1 MWEMKGS
8 NKDLTEEI
16 TQSGGIKLTPFKQAW
31 RYSEYLPQEEKP
43 RWIII
48 SNFNEIDIHDMNNPL
63 SDPTVIMLK
72 DLTTKYKSF
81 DFMVDQTA
89 QQIIDEKKL
98 SVAAGDLVAK
108 IYNELSKAYSLHADL
123 NDERIQKSLNML
135 IVRLVFLLYADDT
148 GILGSNDIF

>member
-1 MWEMKGS
+1 M
-8 NKDLTEEI
+8 
-16 TQSGGIKLTPFKQAW
+16 
-31 RYSEYLPQEEKP
+31 PQEEKP

-98 SVAAGDLVAK
+98 SVAAGDLV
-108 IYNELSKAYSLHADL
+108 
-123 NDERIQKSLNML
+123 
-135 IVRLVFLLYADDT
+135 
-148 GILGSNDIF
+148 

>member
-123 NDERIQKSLNML
+123 NDERIQKSFK
-135 IVRLVFLLYADDT
+135 IS
-148 GILGSNDIF
+148 ISSIC

>member
-31 RYSEYLPQEEKP
+31 RYSEYLPQEEKT

-123 NDERIQKSLNML
+123 NDERIQKSLK
-135 IVRLVFLLYADDT
+135 IS
-148 GILGSNDIF
+148 ISSIC

>member
-81 DFMVDQTA
+81 DFMVDQAA

-123 NDERIQKSLNML
+123 NDERIQKSLK
-135 IVRLVFLLYADDT
+135 IS
-148 GILGSNDIF
+148 ISSIC

>member
-1 MWEMKGS
+1 
-8 NKDLTEEI
+8 
-16 TQSGGIKLTPFKQAW
+16 
-31 RYSEYLPQEEKP
+31 
-43 RWIII
+43 
-48 SNFNEIDIHDMNNPL
+48 MNNPL

-123 NDERIQKSLNML
+123 NDERIQKSLK
-135 IVRLVFLLYADDT
+135 IS
-148 GILGSNDIF
+148 ISSIC

>member
-123 NDERIQKSLNML
+123 NDERIQKSLK
-135 IVRLVFLLYADDT
+135 ISISSIY
-148 GILGSNDIF
+148 

>member
-16 TQSGGIKLTPFKQAW
+16 TQSGGIKLTPFNQAW
-31 RYSEYLPQEEKP
+31 RYSEYLPQEEKS

-98 SVAAGDLVAK
+98 SVAAGDLVDK

-123 NDERIQKSLNML
+123 NDERIQKSLK
-135 IVRLVFLLYADDT
+135 IS
-148 GILGSNDIF
+148 ISSIC